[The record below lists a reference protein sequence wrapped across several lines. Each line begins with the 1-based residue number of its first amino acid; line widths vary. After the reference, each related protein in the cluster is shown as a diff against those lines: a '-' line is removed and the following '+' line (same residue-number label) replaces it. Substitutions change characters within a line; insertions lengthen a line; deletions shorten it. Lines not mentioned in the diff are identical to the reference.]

1 MTPEDEE
8 KGCHQPPTP
17 CSLLHRLPLL
27 ILPFSLLLNLLL
39 LFPPAPVTRTP
50 PEGEPQRLQVLT
62 WTRHAAAE
70 AEAVAAVNC
79 SGHGR
84 AFLDSVTDGDG
95 RPSCECNACY
105 SGRDCSLLLPNCAA
119 DADSGD
125 PLFLEPYWQR
135 HAALSAVVV
144 SGWHRMSYRAN
155 GDNYISLQLE
165 THLRLLHEAVGN
177 AVTQG
182 KFIVFGSGSTQLFN
196 ALIHSLS
203 PDNDSSSS
211 SPSHV
216 VATAPYYPLYKM
228 QTTLFDGREYEWEG
242 LTSDL
247 ANASSSSSPSAN
259 FIEFVTSP
267 NNPDG
272 TLRRPVLRG
281 STVIHDHAYYWPHY
295 SAILAP
301 SDEDI
306 MVFTDS
312 KISGHASS
320 RFGWAVIK
328 DEGVYQKVTRYL
340 QFNSM
345 GVSRDTQL
353 RVLKLVKV
361 IIAKVKKQDDIFEFG
376 YTTLSE
382 RWSKLNKVVSA
393 STRFSLQKLPSQ
405 YCSYFNKIRDPS
417 PAFGWVKC
425 EREEDRDCAAVL
437 LNAGIISRTGEIF
450 EGGSRYTRL
459 SLIKT
464 EDDMDLL
471 LKRFESLVSQEE
483 PALVASTR

>member
-1 MTPEDEE
+1 MTPEQA
-8 KGCHQPPTP
+8 CHQPPSL
-17 CSLLHRLPLL
+17 CSLLRRLPLL

-39 LFPPAPVTRTP
+39 LFPPPVTRNTP
-50 PEGEPQRLQVLT
+50 PGIEPDRLQLLT
-62 WTRHAAAE
+62 WTHDAAAE

-84 AFLDSVTDGDG
+84 AFLDGLIASDG
-95 RPSCECNACY
+95 RPSCECNTCY
-105 SGRDCSLLLPNCAA
+105 RGRDCSLLLPDCAA

-125 PLFLEPYWQR
+125 PLFLEPYWQQ

-144 SGWHRMSYRAN
+144 SGWHRMSYRTN
-155 GDNYISLQLE
+155 GDNFISLQLE

-177 AVTQG
+177 AVTDG

-196 ALIHSLS
+196 ALIRSLS

-211 SPSHV
+211 SLSNV
-216 VATAPYYPLYKM
+216 VASAPYYPMYKA
-228 QTTLFDGREYEWEG
+228 QTALLDGREFEWEG
-242 LTSDL
+242 LTSDW
-247 ANASSSSSPSAN
+247 ANASSSPSPSTN

-272 TLRRPVLRG
+272 TLKRPVLPG

-295 SAILAP
+295 SAIPAP
-301 SDEDI
+301 SEEDI

-312 KISGHASS
+312 KLSGHASS

-328 DEGVYQKVTRYL
+328 DEGVYRKLNRYL
-340 QFNSM
+340 KLNSM

-361 IIAKVKKQDDIFEFG
+361 IIAKVKKQDDIFDFG

-382 RWSKLNKVVSA
+382 RWSKLNKILSS
-393 STRFSLQKLPSQ
+393 STRFSLQKLPPQ

-437 LNAGIISRTGEIF
+437 LKAGIISRTGIIF
-450 EGGSRYTRL
+450 EAGSRYTRL

-471 LKRFESLVSQEE
+471 LQRFESLVSQEE
-483 PALVASTR
+483 PAVLEAIKLI

>member
-1 MTPEDEE
+1 MTPEQA
-8 KGCHQPPTP
+8 CHQPPSL
-17 CSLLHRLPLL
+17 CSLLRRLPLL

-39 LFPPAPVTRTP
+39 LFPPPVTRNTP
-50 PEGEPQRLQVLT
+50 PGIEPHRLQLLT
-62 WTRHAAAE
+62 WTHDAAAE

-84 AFLDSVTDGDG
+84 AFLDGLIASDG
-95 RPSCECNACY
+95 RSSCECNTCY
-105 SGRDCSLLLPNCAA
+105 RGRDCSLLLPNCAA

-125 PLFLEPYWQR
+125 PLFLEPYWQQ

-144 SGWHRMSYRAN
+144 SGWHRMSYRTN
-155 GDNYISLQLE
+155 GDNFISLQLE

-177 AVTQG
+177 AVTDG

-196 ALIHSLS
+196 ALIRSLS

-211 SPSHV
+211 SLSNV
-216 VATAPYYPLYKM
+216 VASAPYYPMYKA
-228 QTTLFDGREYEWEG
+228 QTDLLDGREFEWEG
-242 LTSDL
+242 LTSDW
-247 ANASSSSSPSAN
+247 ANASSSPSPSAN

-267 NNPDG
+267 NNPEG
-272 TLRRPVLRG
+272 TLKRPVLPG

-295 SAILAP
+295 SAIPAP

-312 KISGHASS
+312 KLSGHASS
-320 RFGWAVIK
+320 RFGWVVIK
-328 DEGVYQKVTRYL
+328 DKGVYQKLNRYL
-340 QFNSM
+340 QLNSM

-361 IIAKVKKQDDIFEFG
+361 IIAKVKKQDDIFDFG

-382 RWSKLNKVVSA
+382 RWSKLNKILSS
-393 STRFSLQKLPSQ
+393 STRFSLQKLPPQ

-425 EREEDRDCAAVL
+425 EREEDKDCAAVL
-437 LNAGIISRTGEIF
+437 LKAGIISRTGIIF
-450 EGGSRYTRL
+450 EAGSRYTRL

-471 LKRFESLVSQEE
+471 LQRFESLVSQEE
-483 PALVASTR
+483 PAVLVAS